1 MNTGFTVVKDI
12 DLKLLREDLGLLS
25 GRIEYKLKNP
35 QSNRKLITED
45 EIFIKIREIINIIN
59 KL

>member
-45 EIFIKIREIINIIN
+45 EIFIKIREIINMVN